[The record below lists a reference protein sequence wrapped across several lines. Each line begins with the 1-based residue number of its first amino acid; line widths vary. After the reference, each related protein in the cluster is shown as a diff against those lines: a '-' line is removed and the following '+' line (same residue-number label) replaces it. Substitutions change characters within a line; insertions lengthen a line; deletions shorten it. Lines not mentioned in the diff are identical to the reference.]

1 MDSPIVVTAILV
13 FSAAVFSTL
22 ALAFAWEVFRD
33 WLKRRE
39 VAKRL
44 EPVLAQLDDGAQG
57 RSDDLIRRFQGDE
70 GGLSDLAQSL
80 PFVGRTE
87 TLLREARVEWRPE
100 TFLLIS
106 TGLAFGVGGAVLLL
120 SNLMLVAFAAAFLA
134 AWTPYLFLRRKR
146 KSRLR
151 SFEEEFPESI
161 DLLTRA
167 IRAGH
172 PLASGMRMVADEGP
186 VVVAEEFRQTFE
198 EQRFGLP
205 FNDALL
211 GMVDRVNLV
220 DVRIFAIAVL
230 IQREVGGNLAEILD
244 NLADTIRGRF
254 YIRRQLQVYTAQGR
268 MSGYALAAL
277 PIVVGFI
284 TFLMQPD
291 YFSLLFTTA
300 MGQALVVTAVFLQLI
315 GVVWIRNII
324 NIDI

>member
-1 MDSPIVVTAILV
+1 MNSPILLTAILV

-39 VAKRL
+39 VARRL
-44 EPVLAQLDDGAQG
+44 EPVLSQVDEDGQG
-57 RSDDLIRRFQGDE
+57 RSDDLIRRFQGDD
-70 GGLSDLAQSL
+70 GSLSELAQSL
-80 PFVGRTE
+80 PGIRRTE
-87 TLLREARVEWRPE
+87 ALLREARVEWRPE
-100 TFLLIS
+100 SFLLLS
-106 TGLAFGVGGAVLLL
+106 TGLAFGVGGAAFLL
-120 SNLMLVAFAAAFLA
+120 SKLMLVAFFAAFLA
-134 AWTPYLFLRRKR
+134 AWVPYLYLRRKR
-146 KSRLR
+146 TRRLR

-220 DVRIFAIAVL
+220 DVRIFAIAIL

-277 PIVVGFI
+277 PPVVGFI

-291 YFSLLFTTA
+291 YIGLLFNTA
-300 MGQALVVTAVFLQLI
+300 MGQALVVTAVLLQLV
-315 GVVWIRNII
+315 GVVWIRNVI